1 MNFFISGEVG
11 FFPDEASRAFSTII
25 IEIEK
30 KMESFLTRN
39 DYGNAVTLL
48 GVIKRML
55 DAQKQAGK
63 EIKERKLF
71 RKGEA
76 DYRLF
81 IDHAKFVAGNDR
93 ERKMMLVENVIAVVR
108 KLGARVKSGFVA
120 DGLESDIRNEF
131 DHVR

>member
-1 MNFFISGEVG
+1 MKFFISGEVG

-30 KMESFLTRN
+30 KMESLLIRN

-48 GVIKRML
+48 GVIPTIYPNRML

-71 RKGEA
+71 RKGRRTT
-76 DYRLF
+76 DFSLIMRSLLLGTT
-81 IDHAKFVAGNDR
+81 GNG
-93 ERKMMLVENVIAVVR
+93 K
-108 KLGARVKSGFVA
+108 
-120 DGLESDIRNEF
+120 
-131 DHVR
+131 